1 MSKSKEITRWINI
14 VMGCFILS
22 VGYVLFINPYTIV
35 PGGTYGASI
44 VLHSLFP
51 LIQVGTFS
59 YMIDIPLLLLSV
71 LILGKSIGAR
81 TMVAVLLSPTF
92 MNIISWLVYPTP
104 EALHALDPAQIC
116 GGALDLSQ
124 HLLLS
129 VIIGSVTIG
138 VGCGLVVRNGAT
150 TGGSDIV
157 GLIMT
162 KYMHLRFSNA
172 IVIVDVIVVLAGIVA
187 TTLGGKSSTESI
199 TLAIYSII
207 SIWIIARSIA
217 RTINGAADNKI
228 MFIISSGNLESLN
241 NYILKELD
249 RTATCIKSSGL
260 YTQKEKQMLFI
271 VVRYKEV
278 HRIKQKVR
286 EADPTAFVVVT
297 DAYDTYGDGW
307 KELPHKDELQPE

>member
-104 EALHALDPAQIC
+104 EALHALDPSQIC

-162 KYMHLRFSNA
+162 KYMHIRFSNA